1 VLLDRVLRGP
11 LTQLAEDLGAPD
23 GSVTD
28 IWLPRWFA
36 RNPLITAAENLN
48 GHNLGERQRLHGQAS
63 RHRASSVLLIL
74 GRTNALLA
82 DVDVCAA
89 ARTAEF
95 ANRIRPDRV
104 LAGSGG

>member
-1 VLLDRVLRGP
+1 MLLDRILHGP
-11 LTQLAEDLGAPD
+11 LTQLAEDFGAAD

-36 RNPLITAAENLN
+36 RNPLITAAANLN
-48 GHNLGERQRLHGQAS
+48 GHNLRERQRLHGQAS
-63 RHRASSVLLIL
+63 RHRASSVLPIL
-74 GRTNALLA
+74 GRTNTLLA
-82 DVDVCAA
+82 DMDVCAA

-104 LAGSGG
+104 LAGPGG